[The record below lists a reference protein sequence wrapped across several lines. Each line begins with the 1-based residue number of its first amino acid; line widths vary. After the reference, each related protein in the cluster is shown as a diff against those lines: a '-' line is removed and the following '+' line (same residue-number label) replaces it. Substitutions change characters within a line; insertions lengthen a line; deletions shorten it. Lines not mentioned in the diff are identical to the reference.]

1 MSEVRVYLSLPN
13 GNKTAVASSGLAV
26 PECETAVLSDETAV
40 AAKKPYGF
48 SKKWYDFLKVVP
60 LFCGNSYLVSVL
72 AVYRTVSAVAL
83 NADS

>member
-48 SKKWYDFLKVVP
+48 SKKWYDFLIVVP
-60 LFCGNSYLVSVL
+60 LF
-72 AVYRTVSAVAL
+72 
-83 NADS
+83 